1 MECAAA
7 LYIRLLKT
15 DSGLE
20 ILHITFSLISAHT
33 THSPHSLADLQSHRP
48 LKKIQ
53 AKVESLITHCH
64 LNQISLMLALND
76 WIDHDLVPQ
85 LVSLH
90 NKATIVCRIFFSLK

>member
-48 LKKIQ
+48 LKKS
-53 AKVESLITHCH
+53 KLKLNHLSLIV
-64 LNQISLMLALND
+64 I
-76 WIDHDLVPQ
+76 
-85 LVSLH
+85 
-90 NKATIVCRIFFSLK
+90 